1 MAKQD
6 GQGVAG
12 YTHVAV
18 ASFAKRFCEIGRA
31 FYPETVL
38 IALDELDDEAL
49 AVLEGSPHLKVQRV
63 ALPE

>member
-1 MAKQD
+1 
-6 GQGVAG
+6 
-12 YTHVAV
+12 V